1 MLEPA
6 LQVPGFPW
14 EEALGAWQRPAE
26 KRALRHVGCPG
37 GGGGQDGLDA
47 PGTSRGEVP
56 VTQPQ
61 GTQGLAQGGT
71 SRKAEKSW

>member
-1 MLEPA
+1 MEQGAAEERGHRQALVLEPA

-37 GGGGQDGLDA
+37 GGGGGR
-47 PGTSRGEVP
+47 RGGV
-56 VTQPQ
+56 PQ
-61 GTQGLAQGGT
+61 GPAGGGGP
-71 SRKAEKSW
+71 

>member
-1 MLEPA
+1 MEQGAAEERGRRRALVLEPA

-37 GGGGQDGLDA
+37 GGGVRMAWML
-47 PGTSRGEVP
+47 
-56 VTQPQ
+56 Q
-61 GTQGLAQGGT
+61 GPAGG
-71 SRKAEKSW
+71 RCQ